1 MTSEAP
7 EQQRALFSWWRETA
21 TATRRLTIAMVIVTG
36 VVLGVAIALLPSQ
49 RSLPWWAVLPVLWLG
64 AVLSARRVT
73 TAGLHRGGREVLIL
87 PVGQYLFAA
96 ALLLDP
102 ISIAVLAVTLP
113 SLRPPPRS
121 ILVRCS
127 RVLTMLAG
135 SATYWLLIGED
146 HPRIDGD
153 ESWWLVVAILAA
165 MIVHTLAESA
175 LVSVSARVTV
185 GASPR
190 DTNIW
195 TPYHALRDLWEL
207 AIGAVGAVLALV
219 DPPLVLLMIP
229 VAVLAVEHIR
239 LEGETQ
245 QSRVDPRTEL
255 LNVRGFEEL
264 AAKEI
269 ERATALDRPLC
280 LLVADLDHL
289 REINNAHGHRAG
301 DAVIS
306 VVGRR
311 ILASTRR
318 DDVVARV
325 GGEEFVALLPD
336 VGIDIATRVAER
348 MRGSVADSPVE
359 APAGRLLATLS
370 VGVAQWRRG
379 ETLEQIFDRADAA
392 MYAAKQSGRNRV
404 CCAEDDADEREQ
416 PSG

>member
-7 EQQRALFSWWRETA
+7 QQQRGLFSWWRDTPVPS
-21 TATRRLTIAMVIVTG
+21 RRLTVVMVFATG
-36 VVLGVAIALLPSQ
+36 VLLGLAIALLPRQ
-49 RSLPWWAVLPVLWLG
+49 QPLRWWIVLPVLWLG
-64 AVLSARRVT
+64 SVLSARRVT
-73 TAGLHRGGREVLIL
+73 TAGLHRGGKEVLIL

-102 ISIAVLAVTLP
+102 ISIAVLAVALP
-113 SLRPPPRS
+113 SLRAAPRS
-121 ILVRCS
+121 LLVRCN
-127 RVLTMLAG
+127 RILTMLA
-135 SATYWLLIGED
+135 SSTVYWLLIGNQ
-146 HPRIDGD
+146 HPRINGD
-153 ESWWLVVAILAA
+153 ESWWLVVAIVAA
-165 MIVHTLAESA
+165 MVVHSLVETG
-175 LVSVSARVTV
+175 LVSVSARVMV
-185 GASPR
+185 GTPAR

-219 DPPLVLLMIP
+219 DPPLVLLTIP

-239 LEGETQ
+239 LEGETK
-245 QSRVDPRTEL
+245 QSRLDPRTEL

-269 ERATALDRPLC
+269 ERATSLGRPMS

-336 VGIDIATRVAER
+336 IGIDIATRVAER
-348 MRGSVADSPVE
+348 MRASVADSPVE

-370 VGVAQWRRG
+370 IGVAQWQAG
-379 ETLEQIFDRADAA
+379 ETLEQLFDRADAA

-404 CCAEDDADEREQ
+404 CCAED
-416 PSG
+416 

>member
-7 EQQRALFSWWRETA
+7 QRPRALFSWWRDTPA
-21 TATRRLTIAMVIVTG
+21 SARRLTLAMVLVAG
-36 VVLGVAIALLPSQ
+36 VLLGVAIALLSSQ
-49 RSLPWWAVLPVLWLG
+49 RPLPWWAVLPVLWLG

-73 TAGLHRGGREVLIL
+73 TAGLHRGGKEVLIL

-102 ISIAVLAVTLP
+102 ISIAAFAVALP

-121 ILVRCS
+121 IVVRCS
-127 RVLTMLAG
+127 RILTMLA
-135 SATYWLLIGED
+135 SSTVYWLLIGD
-146 HPRIDGD
+146 QHPRIDGD
-153 ESWWLVVAILAA
+153 GSWWLVLAIIAA
-165 MIVHTLAESA
+165 MIVHTMAESA
-175 LVSVSARVTV
+175 LVSVAARVTT
-185 GASPR
+185 GTSAR

-195 TPYHALRDLWEL
+195 TPYHFLRDLWEL

-219 DPPLVLLMIP
+219 DPPLVLLMLP

-239 LEGETQ
+239 LEGETK

-269 ERATALDRPLC
+269 ERAEALDVPLS

-289 REINNAHGHRAG
+289 REINNVHGHRAG

-336 VGIDIATRVAER
+336 VGIDVATRVAER
-348 MRGSVADSPVE
+348 MRSSVADSPVE
-359 APAGRLLATLS
+359 APAGRLMATLS
-370 VGVAQWRRG
+370 IGVAQWCPG
-379 ETLEQIFDRADAA
+379 ETLEQVFDRADAA

-404 CCAEDDADEREQ
+404 CCAEAEPTE
-416 PSG
+416 SG

>member
-1 MTSEAP
+1 MTSEAQP
-7 EQQRALFSWWRETA
+7 QRHAPFAWWRDTPA
-21 TATRRLTIAMVIVTG
+21 AIRRLTVLAVLFAG
-36 VVLGVAIALLPSQ
+36 VVLGVAIALLPG
-49 RSLPWWAVLPVLWLG
+49 RRPLAWWAVLPVLWLG

-73 TAGLHRGGREVLIL
+73 TAGLHRGGKEVLIL

-102 ISIAVLAVTLP
+102 IAIAALAVALP
-113 SLRPPPRS
+113 SLRPAPRS

-127 RVLTMLAG
+127 RILTMLAS
-135 SATYWLLIGED
+135 SATYWLLIGEQ
-146 HPRIDGD
+146 HPRINGD
-153 ESWWLVVAILAA
+153 ESWWLVFAIVCA
-165 MIVHTLAESA
+165 MVVHTLAESA
-175 LVSVSARVTV
+175 LVSVSARFTV
-185 GASPR
+185 GTPAR

-195 TPYHALRDLWEL
+195 TLYHALRDFWEL

-229 VAVLAVEHIR
+229 VVVLAVEHIR
-239 LEGETQ
+239 LEGETK
-245 QSRVDPRTEL
+245 QSRLDPRTEL

-269 ERATALDRPLC
+269 ERATALDRPMS

-311 ILASTRR
+311 ILSSTRR

-336 VGIDIATRVAER
+336 VGIDVATRVAER
-348 MRGSVADSPVE
+348 MRSSVADSPVE
-359 APAGRLLATLS
+359 APAGRLMATLS
-370 VGVAQWRRG
+370 IGVAQWRSG
-379 ETLEQIFDRADAA
+379 ETLEELFDRADAA
-392 MYAAKQSGRNRV
+392 MYVAKQNGRNRV
-404 CCAEDDADEREQ
+404 CCADD
-416 PSG
+416 

>member
-1 MTSEAP
+1 MTSETP
-7 EQQRALFSWWRETA
+7 ERRALFSWWGETPRSSRA
-21 TATRRLTIAMVIVTG
+21 LTVAMVLVTG
-36 VVLGVAIALLPSQ
+36 VMLGVAIALLPPS
-49 RSLPWWAVLPVLWLG
+49 RPLAWWAVLPVLWLG

-102 ISIAVLAVTLP
+102 ISIAVLAVSLP
-113 SLRPPPRS
+113 SLRPAPRS
-121 ILVRCS
+121 ILVRCN
-127 RVLTMLAG
+127 RILTMLAS
-135 SATYWLLIGED
+135 SATYWLLIGEE
-146 HPRIDGD
+146 HPRITGD
-153 ESWWLVVAILAA
+153 ESWWLVLAILLA
-165 MIVHTLAESA
+165 MIVHSLAESG
-175 LVSVSARVTV
+175 LVSLSARITA
-185 GASPR
+185 GTPAR

-195 TPYHALRDLWEL
+195 TLYHALRDFWEL

-239 LEGETQ
+239 LEGETK
-245 QSRVDPRTEL
+245 QSRLDPRTEL

-269 ERATALDRPLC
+269 ERATTLGRPMS

-336 VGIDIATRVAER
+336 VGVDIATRVAER
-348 MRGSVADSPVE
+348 MRASVADSPVE
-359 APAGRLLATLS
+359 APAGRLMATLS
-370 VGVAQWRRG
+370 IGVAQWRPG
-379 ETLEQIFDRADAA
+379 ETLEQVFDRADVA

-404 CCAEDDADEREQ
+404 CCAEAEPTE
-416 PSG
+416 SG

>member
-1 MTSEAP
+1 
-7 EQQRALFSWWRETA
+7 
-21 TATRRLTIAMVIVTG
+21 
-36 VVLGVAIALLPSQ
+36 
-49 RSLPWWAVLPVLWLG
+49 
-64 AVLSARRVT
+64 
-73 TAGLHRGGREVLIL
+73 
-87 PVGQYLFAA
+87 
-96 ALLLDP
+96 
-102 ISIAVLAVTLP
+102 
-113 SLRPPPRS
+113 
-121 ILVRCS
+121 
-127 RVLTMLAG
+127 
-135 SATYWLLIGED
+135 
-146 HPRIDGD
+146 
-153 ESWWLVVAILAA
+153 
-165 MIVHTLAESA
+165 
-175 LVSVSARVTV
+175 
-185 GASPR
+185 
-190 DTNIW
+190 
-195 TPYHALRDLWEL
+195 
-207 AIGAVGAVLALV
+207 
-219 DPPLVLLMIP
+219 LMIP

-239 LEGETQ
+239 LEGETK

-336 VGIDIATRVAER
+336 VGIDVATRVAER

-404 CCAEDDADEREQ
+404 CCAEDDADEWEQ

>member
-1 MTSEAP
+1 MTSEAQP
-7 EQQRALFSWWRETA
+7 QRHAPFAWWRDTPA
-21 TATRRLTIAMVIVTG
+21 ATRRLTVLAVLFAG
-36 VVLGVAIALLPSQ
+36 VVLGVAIALLPG
-49 RSLPWWAVLPVLWLG
+49 RRPLAWWAVLPVLWLG

-73 TAGLHRGGREVLIL
+73 TAGLHRGGKEVLIL

-102 ISIAVLAVTLP
+102 ISIAALAVALP
-113 SLRPPPRS
+113 SLRPAPRS

-127 RVLTMLAG
+127 RILTMLAS
-135 SATYWLLIGED
+135 SATYWLLIGEQ
-146 HPRIDGD
+146 HPRINGD
-153 ESWWLVVAILAA
+153 ESWWLVFAIVCA
-165 MIVHTLAESA
+165 MVVHTLAESA
-175 LVSVSARVTV
+175 LVSVSARFTV
-185 GASPR
+185 GTPAR

-195 TPYHALRDLWEL
+195 TLYHALRDFWEL

-229 VAVLAVEHIR
+229 VVVLAVEHIR
-239 LEGETQ
+239 LEGETK
-245 QSRVDPRTEL
+245 QSRLDPRTEL

-269 ERATALDRPLC
+269 ERATALDRPMS

-311 ILASTRR
+311 ILSSTRR

-336 VGIDIATRVAER
+336 VGIDVATRVAER
-348 MRGSVADSPVE
+348 MRSSVADSPVE
-359 APAGRLLATLS
+359 APAGRLMATLS
-370 VGVAQWRRG
+370 IGVAQWRSG
-379 ETLEQIFDRADAA
+379 ETLEELFDRADAA
-392 MYAAKQSGRNRV
+392 MYVAKQNGRNRV
-404 CCAEDDADEREQ
+404 CCADD
-416 PSG
+416 

>member
-1 MTSEAP
+1 MTSETP
-7 EQQRALFSWWRETA
+7 HQPRALFSWWRDTPTA
-21 TATRRLTIAMVIVTG
+21 SRRFTVGLVFVTG

-49 RSLPWWAVLPVLWLG
+49 RPLPWWAVLPVLWAG
-64 AVLSARRVT
+64 ATLSARRIT
-73 TAGLHRGGREVLIL
+73 TAGLHRGGRDVLIL

-102 ISIAVLAVTLP
+102 ISIAAFAMLLP
-113 SLRPPPRS
+113 SNRRPPRS
-121 ILVRCS
+121 IMVRCN
-127 RVLTMLAG
+127 RVLTMLA
-135 SATYWLLIGED
+135 SSTAYLLLIGEQ
-146 HPRIDGD
+146 HPRITGD
-153 ESWWLVVAILAA
+153 ESWWLVLAIGVA
-165 MIVHTLAESA
+165 MVVHTMAESA
-175 LVSVSARVTV
+175 LVQLSARVV
-185 GASPR
+185 AGSSVR

-195 TPYHALRDLWEL
+195 TPYHVLRDLWEL
-207 AIGAVGAVLALV
+207 AIGAVGAVLALL
-219 DPPLVLLMIP
+219 DPPLTLLMIP
-229 VAVLAVEHIR
+229 ITVLAVEHIR
-239 LEGETQ
+239 LEGETK

-269 ERATALDRPLC
+269 ERATALGAPLC

-336 VGIDIATRVAER
+336 VGIEIATRVAER
-348 MRGSVADSPVE
+348 MRISVADSPVE
-359 APAGRLLATLS
+359 APAGRLMATLS
-370 VGVAQWRRG
+370 IGVAQWRAG
-379 ETLEQIFDRADAA
+379 EHLEQVFDRADAA

-404 CCAEDDADEREQ
+404 CCAEQ
-416 PSG
+416 PAPPSHSE

>member
-7 EQQRALFSWWRETA
+7 QQQRGLFSWWRDTPGPS
-21 TATRRLTIAMVIVTG
+21 RRLTVAMVFATG
-36 VVLGVAIALLPSQ
+36 VLLGVAIALLPRQ
-49 RSLPWWAVLPVLWLG
+49 QPLRWWVVLPVLWLG
-64 AVLSARRVT
+64 SVLSARRVT
-73 TAGLHRGGREVLIL
+73 TAGLHRGGKEVLIL

-102 ISIAVLAVTLP
+102 ISIAVLAVALP
-113 SLRPPPRS
+113 SLRAAPRS
-121 ILVRCS
+121 VLVRCN
-127 RVLTMLAG
+127 RILTMLA
-135 SATYWLLIGED
+135 SSTVYWLLIGNQ
-146 HPRIDGD
+146 HPRINGD
-153 ESWWLVVAILAA
+153 ESWWLVFAIVTA
-165 MIVHTLAESA
+165 MVVHSLVESG
-175 LVSVSARVTV
+175 LVSVAARVMV
-185 GASPR
+185 GTPAR

-219 DPPLVLLMIP
+219 DPPLVLLTIP

-239 LEGETQ
+239 LEGETK
-245 QSRVDPRTEL
+245 QSRLDPRTEL

-269 ERATALDRPLC
+269 ERATSLGRPMS

-336 VGIDIATRVAER
+336 IGIDIATRVAER
-348 MRGSVADSPVE
+348 MRASVADSPVE

-370 VGVAQWRRG
+370 IGVAQWQAG
-379 ETLEQIFDRADAA
+379 ETLEQLFDRADAA

-404 CCAEDDADEREQ
+404 CCAEH
-416 PSG
+416 

>member
-7 EQQRALFSWWRETA
+7 PQRPVPFGWWREA
-21 TATRRLTIAMVIVTG
+21 PVPARRLTALMLLATG
-36 VVLGVAIALLPSQ
+36 VLLGVAIALLPSH
-49 RSLPWWAVLPVLWLG
+49 RPLAWWVVLPLLWLG

-73 TAGLHRGGREVLIL
+73 TAGLHRGGRDVLIL

-102 ISIAVLAVTLP
+102 ISIAVLAVSLP

-121 ILVRCS
+121 IIVRCN
-127 RVLTMLAG
+127 RILTMLAS
-135 SATYWLLIGED
+135 SAAYWLLVGD
-146 HPRIDGD
+146 RHPRIGGDG
-153 ESWWLVVAILAA
+153 SWWLVLVILAA
-165 MIVHTLAESA
+165 MMVHSLAESL
-175 LVSVSARVTV
+175 LVSLSARVAAGTP
-185 GASPR
+185 AR

-195 TPYHALRDLWEL
+195 TPYHALRDFWEL

-229 VAVLAVEHIR
+229 VLVLAVEHIR
-239 LEGETQ
+239 LEGETK
-245 QSRVDPRTEL
+245 QSRVDPRTDL

-269 ERATALDRPLC
+269 ERATDRGRPLS

-289 REINNAHGHRAG
+289 REVNNAHGHRAG
-301 DAVIS
+301 DAAIS

-336 VGIDIATRVAER
+336 VGMDVASKVAER
-348 MRGSVADSPVE
+348 MRASVADSPVE
-359 APAGRLLATLS
+359 APSGRLLVTLS
-370 VGVAQWRRG
+370 IGVAEWRPG
-379 ETLEQIFDRADAA
+379 ETLEQLFDRADAA
-392 MYAAKQSGRNRV
+392 MYVAKQGGRNRV
-404 CCAEDDADEREQ
+404 CTSDD
-416 PSG
+416 